1 MSESLLPIYKH
12 ENEILSQLET
22 SRVIVVIGEPGSGK
36 TTQIPQILL
45 KRYED
50 ARIVRYVNSA
60 FTHLFNKLDILHIYG
75 SSLSMATHLLMLSS
89 PSLQ

>member
-1 MSESLLPIYKH
+1 MSERLLPIYKH
-12 ENEILSQLET
+12 ENEILTQLET

-45 KRYED
+45 RRYED

-60 FTHLFNKLDILHIYG
+60 FALTSINLEIQH
-75 SSLSMATHLLMLSS
+75 T
-89 PSLQ
+89 

>member
-1 MSESLLPIYKH
+1 MSDLLPIYKH

-45 KRYED
+45 KRLT
-50 ARIVRYVNSA
+50 RSSLNNSA
-60 FTHLFNKLDILHIYG
+60 FAHLFNK
-75 SSLSMATHLLMLSS
+75 
-89 PSLQ
+89 P

>member
-1 MSESLLPIYKH
+1 MSERLLPIYKH
-12 ENEILSQLET
+12 ENEILTQLET

-45 KRYED
+45 RRYED

-60 FTHLFNKLDILHIYG
+60 FALISINLKVNVHSCHLYL
-75 SSLSMATHLLMLSS
+75 
-89 PSLQ
+89 